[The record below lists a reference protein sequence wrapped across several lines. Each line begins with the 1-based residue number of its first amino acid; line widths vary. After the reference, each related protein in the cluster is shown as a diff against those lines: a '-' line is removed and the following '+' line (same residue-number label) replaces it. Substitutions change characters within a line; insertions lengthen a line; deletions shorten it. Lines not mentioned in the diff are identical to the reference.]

1 MGISLAIISIA
12 TAIVGAVVSAV
23 SSIYAGVKQQEQYNA
38 QADYAEKMAQY
49 NADVIKQQAQYDAEI
64 KEVNATIET
73 NKGIREVNKARQAE
87 IIERKNFAKLMASQE
102 VQYASAGYMMKG
114 SPLEVLGDTAEV
126 GELSALNQR
135 RAGEEAWQERE
146 YNTRQLE
153 EGAEFAIA
161 MGDYNYE
168 KTLIEGKNKADALK
182 FQGQNAYTAGMV
194 GGLTGFLGV
203 GGKTGGALTD
213 LYKASPTQAQS
224 QGTTGVYDLTSG
236 NYETANTTTTSYGAT
251 SVKGG
256 DFSQWS
262 SNPAPQYNGSGMFK

>member
-1 MGISLAIISIA
+1 MAVISI
-12 TAIVGAVVSAV
+12 GLAVLGSVISAV
-23 SSIYAGVKQQEQYNA
+23 SQIYAGVQQQEQYNA

-87 IIERKNFAKLMASQE
+87 LVERKNFAKLMASQE

-114 SPLEVLGDTAEV
+114 SPLEILGDTAEV

-135 RAGEEAWQERE
+135 RTGEEAWQERE

-153 EGAEFAIA
+153 NGAEFAIA

-168 KTLIEGKNKADALK
+168 KTLIEGQNKADALR

-194 GGLTGFLGV
+194 EGLVGFLGV
-203 GGKTGGALTD
+203 AGKTGGALND
-213 LYKASPTQAQS
+213 LYKASPSQAQS
-224 QGTTGVYDLTSG
+224 QGITATGVYDLTSG
-236 NYETANTTTTSYGAT
+236 NYDTANTTSNLATGVT

-256 DFSQWS
+256 DFSQFA
-262 SNPAPQYNGSGMFK
+262 SNPAPQYNGSGMF